1 VPGGTFRAAFL
12 TYHSLSK
19 LVPRKCSLDMIGGH
33 TCIVSPVVGLQSYN
47 DKGEQWF
54 QLRCTDLKLSPRDE
68 ASRAEIQKERLRTL
82 KMGALAMP
90 RAVVPKGSGE
100 SVNHHPDYEFF
111 LSRCG

>member
-1 VPGGTFRAAFL
+1 VPRGTFRAAFL

-19 LVPRKCSLDMIGGH
+19 LVPRKCSLDMTGGH

-68 ASRAEIQKERLRTL
+68 AGRAEIQKERLRTL
-82 KMGALAMP
+82 KMGALAMA

-111 LSRCG
+111 LSRFG